1 MTSVLILEILKLKIT
16 SFHNHLIHAFTA
28 SVAAIIYI
36 PNSFYNHHTPLKP
49 LNLHTYIYY
58 SPLNMSDHFDID
70 SKARAPKMTLAFE
83 GILLPL
89 TYTS

>member
-1 MTSVLILEILKLKIT
+1 M
-16 SFHNHLIHAFTA
+16 
-28 SVAAIIYI
+28 IYI
-36 PNSFYNHHTPLKP
+36 PSSFYNHSPLKLLKP
-49 LNLHTYIYY
+49 LNMHTYIYY